1 MSKRNKYA
9 NKWMP
14 RMRWAR
20 YSGVFVR
27 KAHCTMEKP
36 TGKPTQEMAR
46 ATGMEM
52 RLNDCDYRDHTTR
65 GASVSRRPFFF
76 RGWLGSHPVLSPE
89 QQAQKSFRAFI
100 TLHGERR
107 KMNRWWEKHVTGA
120 IWETIQKQ
128 RERTT
133 VMGRKKDESHKVYT
147 YRSLLLTESK
157 R

>member
-9 NKWMP
+9 NKWML
-14 RMRWAR
+14 RMRWVR
-20 YSGVFVR
+20 DSGVFVR

-36 TGKPTQEMAR
+36 IKKPTQEMAR
-46 ATGMEM
+46 VTGMEM
-52 RLNDCDYRDHTTR
+52 RLNGCDCRDHTTR
-65 GASVSRRPFFF
+65 GASVSQRSFFF
-76 RGWLGSHPVLSPE
+76 RGWRGAQSWE
-89 QQAQKSFRAFI
+89 QVQKSFRAFI

-120 IWETIQKQ
+120 IWETVQKQ
-128 RERTT
+128 RERTS
-133 VMGRKKDESHKVYT
+133 VMGRKKDESHEVYT